1 MYQVPVVSSTRIGE
15 PEDCNFHVLAT
26 QVSTQDLY
34 QRNRK
39 LYPFLEDDDPK
50 LRMSDTQILDEEVDL
65 EKNSMLSPR
74 DTIRLRQLLHKH
86 RGVFSLRGETGSC
99 NYEVKLDLIDD
110 SPFYI
115 RPYTVSEQEKRI
127 IDKELTKLVK
137 MGVLQQGTA
146 SSSSPVLLVNKK
158 GPGNV
163 KRVVSD
169 LRFLNKRIR
178 KRNWPFPLVRDT
190 VQRLGAS
197 GCRYLSTLD
206 LKDAFHSLKLHKDS
220 QRHAGITS
228 YYGGKSYFY
237 KRLPQ
242 GASLSPCEFQQYI
255 QSVLDT
261 IPDSHQFVIAH
272 MDDIIIYSESVE
284 DHFFHIREILV
295 ALEENGLKISP
306 KKAQLFKQS
315 LTYMGHV
322 ISIKNGKP
330 HIHAMKDKC
339 EAIRRLRVP
348 RNSKE
353 VKSFVGAV
361 NYLSMYLPNLQ
372 MLLAPL
378 HKLSSPRTHF
388 FWTAEC
394 QQNFDRIKELLAK
407 PPVLAM
413 PTSSGVVRLYTD
425 TSRVATGATLCQ
437 VVDDEERIIAF
448 HSKTLPPAAARY
460 SVTELEFFGLY
471 QNVQAFQNFL
481 KGVHFEVYID
491 HSAVVQILSS
501 KNQPPTRRMQTL
513 IERLNPYSFV
523 AGYKKG
529 KDMVVCDLLSRM
541 CEPEGEDPLGDPT
554 PIACVVTRSMAQSSG
569 ITVPPVTG
577 ITMDFKSKGTRTS
590 SRGKSTPP
598 PTTPLPTLLKG
609 PAFTSTPKVPS
620 QREGSLNDPQSILD
634 TSNGAQNIPDSNT
647 VKPRDVLGSRPIR
660 SPQRPNTLVEL
671 GQRVQRPLPIAGMVP
686 RREPCTESDRDYEE
700 VRRPVTNDIL
710 TRANEPLFT
719 QVNMRKVNTQNMPK
733 QVEIDKHLSEISKR
747 CLRDFNV
754 PLKQAELR
762 REYRTS
768 PYFSQVAE
776 YLNTGM
782 LPVGKKLARSVM
794 RRAEEFI
801 SIQGVLFRIL
811 PQKDSDAFSLKLAV
825 PESLAEYILSQH
837 HDSLLACH
845 QGVTRTYITLRR
857 KFFIPNL
864 YNRLVNYIKSC
875 SICQQRRT
883 QQDRDDGHQYQKR
896 IFQTYKP
903 FAEIHADIKHMF
915 PAADGSLYLLVAT
928 CIQTRFVIAV
938 PLKRMDSSSVAEAL
952 LQRVVFNYGI
962 PDRIV
967 SDQGKSFANKVLE
980 FLLKTLQIESTYVSP
995 ENHGSL
1001 AAERSIQ
1008 SISKLLL
1015 SQLEGHGTSWP
1026 LYVGATCYAYN
1037 TFSHSLLDG
1046 YSPWEMVYGRVPP
1059 DHTKISVGPTDSIP
1073 STYAEYVDRLKI
1085 RFEAIGSTIIG
1096 LQNFEQEKRALKH
1109 EASKRKL
1116 NVYKPGQLVYFLMP
1130 SNSNLSTNTRK
1141 FVVSYIGPVKI
1152 KEVLDNNHVILED
1165 LSGRLIAGIHHVKR
1179 LKPAFIRSSSG
1190 LITNESD
1197 LQRELKEAG
1206 NLNVCTN
1213 MEGESTGK
1221 DSSYHIFMGAVEKVR
1236 GMWSRPSETQISEDA
1251 QAMLAKSAEPRP
1263 IEGHEM
1269 LLTKSRYKDGH
1280 LEVHFSTDDK
1290 SWNDWYVVGDNPELM
1305 QSINEHQLARVSG
1318 SRSKLGKKIVY
1329 F

>member
-1 MYQVPVVSSTRIGE
+1 MGE
-15 PEDCNFHVLAT
+15 PDECVFNAFSAQANT
-26 QVSTQDLY
+26 EDLY
-34 QRNRK
+34 RRNCR
-39 LYPFLEDDDPK
+39 LYPFLEPDDPK
-50 LRMSDTQILDEEVDL
+50 LKMTDAEILDKEVDL
-65 EKNSMLSPR
+65 VTDSVLSSR
-74 DTIRLRQLLHKH
+74 DTAYLRHMLHKH

-99 NYEVKLDLIDD
+99 NYEVKLDLIDE

-115 RPYTVSEQEKRI
+115 RPYTVSEEEKRI

-261 IPDSHQFVIAH
+261 IPDSNQFVVAH
-272 MDDIIIYSESVE
+272 MDDLIIYSESVE
-284 DHFFHIREILV
+284 DHFFHIREILS

-306 KKAQLFKQS
+306 KKAQLFKRS

-322 ISIKNGKP
+322 ITIKNDKP

-348 RNSKE
+348 KNSKE
-353 VKSFVGAV
+353 VKSFIGAV
-361 NYLSMYLPNLQ
+361 NYLAMYLPNLQ
-372 MLLAPL
+372 SLLVPM
-378 HKLSSPRTHF
+378 HKLSSPRARF
-388 FWTAEC
+388 VWTAEC
-394 QQNFDRIKELLAK
+394 QQNFEHIKELLAK

-413 PTSSGVVRLYTD
+413 PTGSGIVRLYTD
-425 TSRVATGATLCQ
+425 TSRLATGATLCQ
-437 VVDDEERIIAF
+437 VIDGEERIIAY
-448 HSKTLPPAAARY
+448 HSKTLPPAAERY
-460 SVTELEFFGLY
+460 TVTELEFFGLY
-471 QNVQAFQNFL
+471 LNVQAFQNFL

-491 HSAVVQILSS
+491 HSSVVQIMDS

-513 IERLNPYSFV
+513 VERLNPYSFV
-523 AGYKKG
+523 TGFRKG
-529 KDMVVCDLLSRM
+529 KDMVICDLLSRM
-541 CEPEGEDPLGDPT
+541 CEPDGEDPLGDPT
-554 PIACVVTRSMAQSSG
+554 PIACVVTRSMAQSRG
-569 ITVPPVTG
+569 LTVPPVTG
-577 ITMDFKSKGTRTS
+577 KTMDFKSPGSKKS
-590 SRGKSTPP
+590 SKGKSKSPSI
-598 PTTPLPTLLKG
+598 LSDG
-609 PAFTSTPKVPS
+609 PVHASTPKV
-620 QREGSLNDPQSILD
+620 
-634 TSNGAQNIPDSNT
+634 SNFKGNVPNHTMDEAENVPIIPDSSDIE
-647 VKPRDVLGSRPIR
+647 PSDVLGSRPIR
-660 SPQRPNTLVEL
+660 SPRRPHTLVEL
-671 GQRVQRPLPIAGMVP
+671 NQKDQRPLPIAGLVP
-686 RREPCTESDRDYEE
+686 RREACTESDKDYEE

-710 TRANEPLFT
+710 TRENEPLFN
-719 QVNMRKVNTQNMPK
+719 QVDMRKVNTQNIPR
-733 QVEIDKHLSEISKR
+733 QFDIDKHLAEISKR

-776 YLNTGM
+776 YLGTGM
-782 LPVGKKLARSVM
+782 LPAGAKLSRSVM

-801 SIQGVLFRIL
+801 SVNGVLFRIL
-811 PQKDSDAFSLKLAV
+811 PKTGSDEFSLKLAV
-825 PESLAEYILSQH
+825 PESLAEYIISQH

-845 QGVTRTYITLRR
+845 QGVTRTYITLKR

-864 YNRLVNYIKSC
+864 YNRLVSYIKSC

-903 FAEIHADIKHMF
+903 FAEIHVDIKHMF
-915 PAADGSLYLLVAT
+915 PAVDGSLYLLVAT

-938 PLKRMDSSSVAEAL
+938 PLKRMDCSSVAEAL
-952 LQRVVFNYGI
+952 LQRVVFSYGI

-980 FLLKTLQIESTYVSP
+980 YLLKTLQIENTYVSP

-1046 YSPWEMVYGRVPP
+1046 YSPWEMVYGRAPP
-1059 DHTKISVGPTDSIP
+1059 DHTKISIAPTDNIP
-1073 STYAEYVDRLKI
+1073 STYAEYVDRLRI
-1085 RFEAIGSTIIG
+1085 RFETIGSTIIG
-1096 LQNFEQEKRALKH
+1096 LQNLEQEKRALKH
-1109 EASKRKL
+1109 EGSKRKV
-1116 NVYKPGQLVYFLMP
+1116 NIYKPGQLVYFLMP
-1130 SNSNLSTNTRK
+1130 SHSNLSTNTRK

-1165 LSGRLIAGIHHVKR
+1165 LTGRLIAGVHHVKR
-1179 LKPAFIRSSSG
+1179 IKPAFIRSSSG

-1197 LQRELKEAG
+1197 LQRELNEADSLRAC
-1206 NLNVCTN
+1206 NYAEADVSSSKA
-1213 MEGESTGK
+1213 E
-1221 DSSYHIFMGAVEKVR
+1221 SSYRAFMGAIGKVKDIWNR
-1236 GMWSRPSETQISEDA
+1236 SSEPCVPDDVR
-1251 QAMLAKSAEPRP
+1251 AMLIQSAEQRP
-1263 IEGHEM
+1263 IEGQEM
-1269 LLTKSRYKDGH
+1269 LINKSRYKNGH
-1280 LEVHFSTDDK
+1280 LEVNFRTKDK
-1290 SWNDWYVVGDNPELM
+1290 SWNDWYIVKHSPELM
-1305 QSINEHQLARVSG
+1305 QSIGEYQLACVSG
-1318 SRSKLGKKIVY
+1318 SKSKLGRKIIQ